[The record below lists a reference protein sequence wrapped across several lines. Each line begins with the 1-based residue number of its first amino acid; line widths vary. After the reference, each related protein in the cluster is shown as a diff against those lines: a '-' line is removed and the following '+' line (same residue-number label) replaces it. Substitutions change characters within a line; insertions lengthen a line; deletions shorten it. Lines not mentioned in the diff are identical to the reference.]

1 MSESSEIQSQNP
13 QSPKSR
19 SIRLVDFFEAVRRI
33 ERSSGLR
40 LGTDLKPSQEPVVIK
55 ADVDLHFAPTEV
67 ASFTDEQSPPELRV
81 AFYGLF
87 GPSGA
92 LPHHYTQLI
101 VDRCR
106 NRDYALRDFL
116 DMFNHR
122 LLSFFYRGWEKN
134 HFPVAF
140 ETARASNQD
149 DVFTGMLRALIGFR
163 TEGLRDRLSF
173 PSDDTLYFAGLFADR
188 RPTASGLQGMV
199 QSAFDVEAEVEEF
212 VEQEMLITEPEQ
224 SRIGV
229 QPFGISTGNRLGV
242 DTVAGKWIKDF
253 ENRFRIRI
261 GPLSYAR
268 FLEFNPESPKLRQ
281 VFDLVRLYV
290 GAQFDFDVQ
299 PAVKAEEVPNVQL
312 GNPRTARLG
321 WNTWLGQWRHQ
332 RDADDAIFELTDSV
346 V

>member
-1 MSESSEIQSQNP
+1 MSDRDEPIFE
-13 QSPKSR
+13 KSK
-19 SIRLVDFFEAVRRI
+19 SIRLVDFYEVVRRI
-33 ERSSGLR
+33 ERKSGLR
-40 LGTDLKPSQEPVVIK
+40 LGTDLKPQQEPVVLK
-55 ADVDLHFAPTEV
+55 ADVDLHFASTEV
-67 ASFTDEQSPPELRV
+67 ASFDEAASPPELRV
-81 AFYGLF
+81 AFYGVY

-106 NRDYALRDFL
+106 NKDFALRDFL

-140 ETARASNQD
+140 ETSRACQSE

-163 TEGLRDRLSF
+163 TEGLRDRH
-173 PSDDTLYFAGLFADR
+173 FADR
-188 RPTASGLQGMV
+188 RPTSSGLQAIV
-199 QSAFDVEAEVEEF
+199 HSAFDVDVEVQEF
-212 VEQEMLITEPEQ
+212 VPQEMLIPEPDQ
-224 SRIGV
+224 SRIGA

-253 ENRFRIRI
+253 ENRIRIRM

-290 GAQFDFDVQ
+290 GPQFDFDVQ
-299 PAVKAEEVPNVQL
+299 PCVIAEEVPNAQL
-312 GNPRTARLG
+312 GNPETARLG

-332 RDADDAIFELTDSV
+332 RDAQDAIFELTDSV